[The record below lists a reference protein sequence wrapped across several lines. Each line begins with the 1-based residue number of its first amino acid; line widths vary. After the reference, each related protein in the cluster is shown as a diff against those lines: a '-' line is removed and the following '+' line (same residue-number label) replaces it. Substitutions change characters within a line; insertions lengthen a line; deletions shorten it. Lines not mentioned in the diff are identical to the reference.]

1 MISKRVTILLAVSA
15 LALTACG
22 KENTAV
28 DASIDFAK
36 SESVAQNLQQA
47 MADMTSAAAETK
59 EEVNTKVETEIA
71 ALPEVETVDTLDAD
85 DLMGTWLM
93 VGGEIEGDVWEA
105 IPGNYEI
112 LSISLEP
119 NPADGTEMLFADMEA
134 RDYEGIINK
143 SFYQQ
148 KIESLDEPLYD
159 GCGNEAWSVRFGDES
174 EKNENGYPI
183 HEEYYATLLDRNTL
197 LLQQYFTIDGGPGVS
212 YQTFKRVFP
221 GEDVEYVDSQILQEQ
236 WAQGNSS
243 VWELEYYIDENG
255 NKLPLPSNVADL
267 SIESSGEISWTDQER
282 SIDFEYLSVWGYGRG
297 GSVLIT
303 SEDGYSAWFAGAV
316 AREYDKE
323 LDGNAAL
330 KMHLYHD
337 GGWLCLREVNEPEIP
352 ILNVMKTT
360 LSREEYENNEVICSS
375 IRDSVRLSDQDA
387 VLYPKLALALEQ
399 LTKEDMETMEDSL
412 SDAKERYDESNPE
425 FCSEIDEEMLFVQR
439 ADRRILS
446 LRKEFYSYL
455 GGVHPIYGALGYN
468 FDSETGEKLELDDVV
483 TDFEQAMELV
493 EQKLFEIYDKEAF
506 YPDVEEMFDKFTP
519 GEISWIMGYQGIT
532 FLFNPYAVAPYA
544 SGLMEVT
551 LWYQDTPELFV
562 ERYAKVPEDGYVVSL
577 ALGRAHEFDCD
588 HTDGWADL
596 LTVYPES
603 SNGYAFD
610 KLTITLNESTYED
623 TDICL
628 YEMSAYLV
636 CTGEH
641 GRSNYYLYIY
651 GPIEDGHKMYVYDL
665 NQKEIKRT
673 ERIENVFFPGDWYSG
688 VEEFE
693 VYYEPVLTDPTGF
706 TMQSKMW
713 TMGLFLG
720 EKDYYVNPETGL
732 IQSKKVSY
740 SIPESTWPITS
751 KVPLILESLVEEEMV
766 EFPPGS
772 IFYYDRTDGVSY
784 VDVYSESRVKYRIEI
799 DTTGEYTLV
808 NGMCVEECF
817 DGVTKI
823 W

>member
-1 MISKRVTILLAVSA
+1 MISKKMTTLLAITA
-15 LALTACG
+15 LALAACG
-22 KENTAV
+22 KQNTTTETTV
-28 DASIDFAK
+28 DPAK
-36 SESVAQNLQQA
+36 AESVAQNLQQA
-47 MADMTSAAAETK
+47 MMGNTSVTETTVGAENETLSEPESMEVLNEKDMQ
-59 EEVNTKVETEIA
+59 
-71 ALPEVETVDTLDAD
+71 
-85 DLMGTWLM
+85 GTWLM
-93 VGGEIEGDVWEA
+93 VGGEIEGEVWEA

-112 LSISLEP
+112 LSISPGP
-119 NPADGTEMLFADMEA
+119 NPVDGTEMIFVDMEA
-134 RDYEGIINK
+134 RDYEGFINK

-148 KIESLDEPLYD
+148 KLESLDEPLYD
-159 GCGNEAWSVRFGDES
+159 GCGNEAWSVRIGDES
-174 EKNENGYPI
+174 EKNDNGYPI
-183 HEEYYATLLDRNTL
+183 HEEYYATLLDVNTL
-197 LLQQYFTIDGGPGVS
+197 LMQKYFTIDGGPGVS

-221 GEDVEYVDSQILQEQ
+221 GEVVEYVDSQILQEQ
-236 WAQGNSS
+236 WSQGNTSI
-243 VWELEYYIDENG
+243 WELESYIDENG
-255 NKLPLPSNVADL
+255 NELPLPSSVANL
-267 SIESSGEISWTDQER
+267 SIELSGEISWSDPKR
-282 SIDFEYLSVWGYGRG
+282 SIDFEYLGVWGYGRG

-303 SEDGYSAWFAGAV
+303 SEDGYRAWFAGAV

-323 LDGNAAL
+323 HDGNAAL

-337 GGWLCLREVNEPEIP
+337 GGWLCLREVHEPEIP

-412 SDAKERYDESNPE
+412 SGAKERYDESNPE

-455 GGVHPIYGALGYN
+455 GGVHPIYGVLGYN

-519 GEISWIMGYQGIT
+519 EEISWIMGYQGIT
-532 FLFNPYAVAPYA
+532 FLFNPYAIAPYA

-562 ERYAKVPEDGYVVSL
+562 ERYVSVPEDGYVVSL
-577 ALGRAHEFDCD
+577 ALGRAHELDRD

-596 LTVYPES
+596 LTVYSES

-610 KLTITLNESTYED
+610 KLTVTLNENTYED

-628 YEMSAYLV
+628 YEISAYLV

-665 NQKEIKRT
+665 NQKEIKRI

-693 VYYEPVLTDPTGF
+693 VYYEPVFTDPANV
-706 TMQSKMW
+706 TMHSRLW

-720 EKDYYVNPETGL
+720 EKDYFVDPETGEMRG
-732 IQSKKVSY
+732 KKASY
-740 SIPESTWPITS
+740 TIPEYTWPITTKVSLEAEELAEGS
-751 KVPLILESLVEEEMV
+751 KTELPAGEV
-766 EFPPGS
+766 
-772 IFYYDRTDGVSY
+772 FYYKRTDGTSY
-784 VDVYSESRVKYRIEI
+784 VDICSEYGTEYRITVDHSGDYPTI
-799 DTTGEYTLV
+799 
-808 NGMCVEECF
+808 NGLSVEECF
-817 DGVTKI
+817 EGITTI